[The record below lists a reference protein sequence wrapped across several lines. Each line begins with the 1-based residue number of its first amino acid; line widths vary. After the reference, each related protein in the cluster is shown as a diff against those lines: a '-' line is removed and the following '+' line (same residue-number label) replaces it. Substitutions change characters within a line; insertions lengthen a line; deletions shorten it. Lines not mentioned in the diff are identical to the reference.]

1 MLQIAICDDEK
12 YYRKTIRLLL
22 TEYLEK
28 RGLEY
33 TFSIFLSGEEF
44 LSLPENAVKF
54 DVVFMDINMS
64 RVDGIETAAWMRFLH
79 SETEIVFVTAF
90 IHYTPEGYKV
100 DAVRFIMKDTLE
112 AALPECMDAVLK
124 RKRLEQ
130 VEFSCVEGNVRLF
143 TDRILYVAVSYTHL
157 LFDGIMRDAETIA
170 VWMTQRWHR
179 DEGEGKHA
187 AG

>member
-12 YYRKTIRLLL
+12 YYRETIRLLL

-64 RVDGIETAAWMRFLH
+64 RVDGIETAAWMR
-79 SETEIVFVTAF
+79 
-90 IHYTPEGYKV
+90 
-100 DAVRFIMKDTLE
+100 D
-112 AALPECMDAVLK
+112 
-124 RKRLEQ
+124 RKS
-130 VEFSCVEGNVRLF
+130 VV
-143 TDRILYVAVSYTHL
+143 
-157 LFDGIMRDAETIA
+157 
-170 VWMTQRWHR
+170 
-179 DEGEGKHA
+179 
-187 AG
+187 